1 MSIPERIQ
9 KFYLG
14 FYGRPADVAG
24 LGYWLEQANGA
35 YFNQDSRMAAA
46 FGSTDQAEFRALY
59 GQQPTIELFVSKVY
73 DNLFGR
79 AAEVEGVRF
88 FRQEYDKYIAQGVSA
103 DESRAILIA
112 RIIDGAQGTDRLAL
126 VNKVEIA
133 QRFTD
138 EMRLKLAAIS
148 DNPDL
153 LRAQNFFKGS
163 GDDAWKNFASDR
175 VPILVN
181 EMRANDSVSDYIS
194 VLTASAKGPTP
205 MQNAK
210 GQLLYS
216 RGFLLESDA
225 NNGQISG
232 SIQITLQGDTFTG
245 PAGSSR
251 GTVTGVPAGLTA
263 SLVKTS
269 DTTVALSFNGRA
281 TAHDFT
287 RSTAGITVSFTD
299 ADFQTLKAAEIQSA
313 VRSNLGLG
321 FIDSAIYVLDGLVMA
336 NGEIGAPLTIN
347 LTTNTLSLGTQAS
360 RPIFGTVTEAIGA
373 DLSNTAGV
381 AARFVVNF
389 VGNSDDN
396 VYLAS
401 YMGDRI
407 RGMEGNDTLAGG
419 SGKDTFIFESSAQA
433 NGIDTI
439 RGFSIA
445 QADVLSF
452 SAYLNKTGTSKV
464 KAQTSVTPILA
475 WANGDV
481 LVYQGSPISTPLAVS
496 ELFSTGPTDTAKPF
510 LYPITDAKAVV
521 ITTSVAG
528 DARIWYL
535 KKEANITATFS
546 SSRNVVTESDIS
558 LVGILE
564 GVSNVSLVGFAAGNF
579 A

>member
-14 FYGRPADVAG
+14 FYGRPADAAG
-24 LGYWLEQANGA
+24 YAFWLEQANGA

-59 GQQPTIELFVSKVY
+59 GQQPVVELFVSKVY
-73 DNLFGR
+73 ENLFGR

-88 FRQEYDKYIAQGVSA
+88 FRKEYDNYIAQGVSE
-103 DESRAILIA
+103 DESRALLIA
-112 RIIDGAQGTDRLAL
+112 RIIDGAQGGDRLAL

-148 DNPDL
+148 DTSDL
-153 LRAQNFFKGS
+153 KRVQDFFVGN
-163 GDDAWKNFASDR
+163 GDDAWKSFASDR
-175 VPILVN
+175 VPILVD
-181 EMRANDSVSDYIS
+181 EIQANDSVTDYIS
-194 VLTASAKGPTP
+194 MLVASAKGPVP
-205 MQNAK
+205 MQDAK
-210 GQLLYS
+210 GQLVYS
-216 RGFLLESDA
+216 RGFLLESNT

-232 SIQITLQGDTFTG
+232 SIQITVQGDTFAG

-251 GTVTGVPAGLTA
+251 GTVSGVPAGLTA

-269 DTTVALSFNGRA
+269 DTTVTLSFNGRA

-287 RSTAGITVSFTD
+287 RSTAGITVGFTD
-299 ADFQTLKAAEIQSA
+299 ADFQTLKAADIQSA
-313 VRSNLGLG
+313 VRSNIGLG
-321 FIDSAIYVLDGLVMA
+321 FVDSAIYVLDGLVMA
-336 NGEIGAPLTIN
+336 SGEIGAPLSIN
-347 LTTNTLSLGTQAS
+347 LTTNTLSLGTKAS

-381 AARFVVNF
+381 TGRFIVNF

-407 RGMEGNDTLAGG
+407 RGMQGNDTLVGG

-439 RGFSIA
+439 RGFSIP
-445 QADVLSF
+445 QGDVLSF
-452 SAYLNKTGTSKV
+452 AAYLNKTGTSKI
-464 KAQTSVTPILA
+464 KAQTALTPAIA

-496 ELFSTGPTDTAKPF
+496 ELFSTSPTDTAKPF
-510 LYPITDAKAVV
+510 LYPVTDGKAVI
-521 ITTSVAG
+521 ITASVSG

-535 KKEANITATFS
+535 KKEANISATFS

-564 GVSNVSLVGFAAGNF
+564 GVSNLSLVGFAAGNF
-579 A
+579 S